1 MKIRQ
6 AALIGMGAIGTV
18 YGKLLYGRYGAD
30 FGIIASGER
39 GEKLR
44 RSGTVLDGERFY
56 PRVPDAGE
64 TDFRPGLI
72 LVCVKN
78 YQLEAAVN
86 DMRPFVRPGTVIL
99 PLLNGI
105 TAREELSGYFPDCRV
120 LYGLTVRIDAVRTA
134 AGVSHTDDG
143 HVQFGDAAN
152 DPPAP
157 DVLEVKAFLDA
168 SSVETE
174 IAPDMIRAVWKK
186 WMLNVGVNQVSA
198 VTGSVYGRIMPVGAN
213 RELFHEA
220 MEEVVALAQKCR
232 INLSE
237 KDVQEFETLM
247 ETFSPE
253 GKTSMLQDVEAG
265 RRTEVEN
272 FGGTVVRLGKKY
284 GVPTPVNHVLYRVI
298 QSIEAQ
304 RGLCPLPSPAV
315 RRGGRH

>member
-18 YGKLLYGRYGAD
+18 YGKLLHDKYGSD
-30 FGIIASGER
+30 FGVIAAGKR
-39 GEKLR
+39 GETLR
-44 RSGTVLDGERFY
+44 KSGAVLDGRHFY
-56 PRVPDAGE
+56 PRVLDGTGE
-64 TDFRPGLI
+64 DFYPGLI

-78 YQLEAAVN
+78 YQLEAAVR
-86 DMRPFVRPGTVIL
+86 DMRPFVRAGTVIL

-105 TAREELSGYFPDCRV
+105 TAREELAGDFLDCRV

-134 AGVSHTDDG
+134 GGVVHTDNG
-143 HVQFGDAAN
+143 HVQFGDALN
-152 DPPAP
+152 SPAAQEALAVR
-157 DVLEVKAFLDA
+157 DFLDA
-168 SSVETE
+168 AGVETE
-174 IAPDMIRAVWKK
+174 IAPDMTRAVWKK

-198 VTGSVYGRIMPVGAN
+198 VTGAPYGKIMSVEAN

-232 INLSE
+232 IDLSE
-237 KDVQEFETLM
+237 RDVREFETLM

-253 GKTSMLQDVEAG
+253 GKTSMLQDMEAC

-272 FGGTVVRLGKKY
+272 FGGTVVRLGRKY

-298 QSIEAQ
+298 QAIEAG
-304 RGLCPLPSPAV
+304 RGLLSQTPD
-315 RRGGRH
+315 R